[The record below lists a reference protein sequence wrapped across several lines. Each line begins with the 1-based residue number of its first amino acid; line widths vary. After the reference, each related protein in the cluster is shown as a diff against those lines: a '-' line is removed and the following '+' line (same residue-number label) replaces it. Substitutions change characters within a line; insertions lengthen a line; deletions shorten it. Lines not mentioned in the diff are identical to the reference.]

1 MLTEQRTSSTADAS
15 ALWIIGVDSVGMAG
29 NVTSPLTSPTID
41 AIDPNGQVPRI
52 VSCCTPSS
60 SDCRVLTAASVLID
74 DSLSSEP
81 RVISV
86 PMITTSRTT
95 IAAMMIAQARVDSFD
110 VHVGAE
116 RVARCGP
123 FRAARRRPLPG
134 GAPLGQPPI
143 VLRVRQ
149 RGGGGLGIDRQRTR
163 VRIRRLPCAACSTKR
178 PLANAGR

>member
-1 MLTEQRTSSTADAS
+1 
-15 ALWIIGVDSVGMAG
+15 MAG

-74 DSLSSEP
+74 DSLSSES

-116 RVARCGP
+116 RVAAAGRFVPLVAVRC
-123 FRAARRRPLPG
+123 RAARRSASRRSSSG
-134 GAPLGQPPI
+134 SGS
-143 VLRVRQ
+143 
-149 RGGGGLGIDRQRTR
+149 GGGGVLGIDRQRTR